1 MRMELTILRNL
12 IHNEDYVRKT
22 LPFLK
27 KEYFQDSSEREVFY
41 RIQEFVTKYNSKPS
55 REAIGLDIESNNK
68 LSEDEHKR
76 SMELVREL
84 NEPEPTD
91 MQWLLDNTEQ
101 FCQDR
106 AIYNGIMDSIA
117 ILDGKDKKCYHVFCR
132 DGKGNIVCTA
142 RILHPGVSY
151 PEVSIGR
158 VVVDETVRKNGVG
171 HELLKKCSEFIK
183 EEFGDVSVSISAQ
196 KHLEKFYNKHNF
208 ISVGNEY
215 LEDGIPHLEM
225 KYTGKN

>member
-1 MRMELTILRNL
+1 MHLNWQIKPYNDLNINELYDLIALR
-12 IHNEDYVRKT
+12 
-22 LPFLK
+22 LK
-27 KEYFQDSSEREVFY
+27 VFVVEQDCVY
-41 RIQEFVTKYNSKPS
+41 
-55 REAIGLDIESNNK
+55 
-68 LSEDEHKR
+68 
-76 SMELVREL
+76 
-84 NEPEPTD
+84 
-91 MQWLLDNTEQ
+91 
-101 FCQDR
+101 QD
-106 AIYNGIMDSIA
+106 
-117 ILDGKDKKCYHVFCR
+117 LDGKDKKSYHVLCR
-132 DGKGNIVCTA
+132 DGQGNIVCTA

-158 VVVDETVRKNGVG
+158 VVVDETVRKHGVG

-225 KYTGKN
+225 KYSGKE